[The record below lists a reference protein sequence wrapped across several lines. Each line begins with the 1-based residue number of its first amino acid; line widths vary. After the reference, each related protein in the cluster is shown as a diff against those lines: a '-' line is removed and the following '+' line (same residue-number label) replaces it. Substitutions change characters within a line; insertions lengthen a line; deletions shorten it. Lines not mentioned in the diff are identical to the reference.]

1 MLVLTLN
8 AAKDLYS
15 RLIRLYDIAGFIQRH
30 PQLDW
35 PVLLAR
41 AQAHGLSRMLK
52 VSLWLVHDLLGAPL
66 PKDVLGSLKTDKA
79 ALRVAQTARDW
90 LFEQKP
96 ITGSISDMIR
106 PACLMQTRWARLMFY
121 LRLGLT
127 PTLEDWKMIEL
138 PEWLDFAYYLLR
150 PLRLTKKYLFSGK

>member
-1 MLVLTLN
+1 
-8 AAKDLYS
+8 
-15 RLIRLYDIAGFIQRH
+15 
-30 PQLDW
+30 
-35 PVLLAR
+35 
-41 AQAHGLSRMLK
+41 MLK

-121 LRLGLT
+121 LRLGLM